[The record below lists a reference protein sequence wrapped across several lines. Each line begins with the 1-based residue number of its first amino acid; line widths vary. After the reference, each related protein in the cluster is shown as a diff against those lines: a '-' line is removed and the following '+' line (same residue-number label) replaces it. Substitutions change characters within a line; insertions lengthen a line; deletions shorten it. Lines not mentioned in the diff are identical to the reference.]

1 MASAKP
7 PLFIAL
13 FSCMSKDVDSYTKAS
28 VNKLRELLI
37 KHHDKSIERRWT
49 FECLADFE
57 EEGLIYRQVR
67 TKRRP
72 DGTIRRLSS
81 IIKFHVKGL
90 RKLVKMR
97 VEGSLLAL
105 KNKITHIK
113 NKYGIRRQKLNI
125 LKKLTRKW
133 TETRKGG
140 RRTRGK
146 WFLSPFLPERIEYA

>member
-28 VNKLRELLI
+28 LNKLLELLK
-37 KHHDKSIERRWT
+37 KHHGKIIKRRWGWY
-49 FECLADFE
+49 CLRDFE
-57 EEGLIYRQVR
+57 KEGWIYRIVR
-67 TKRRP
+67 TKHRP
-72 DGTIRRLSS
+72 DGTVKRLSS
-81 IIKFHVKGL
+81 VIKLTVKGL

-113 NKYGIRRQKLNI
+113 NKYGIPKTKAEYIKERNEKMDRDEKRRLEANVEMVFK
-125 LKKLTRKW
+125 
-133 TETRKGG
+133 
-140 RRTRGK
+140 
-146 WFLSPFLPERIEYA
+146 PFPA

>member
-57 EEGLIYRQVR
+57 KEGLIYRQVR
-67 TKRRP
+67 TKRKP

-113 NKYGIRRQKLNI
+113 NKYGIPKTKAEYIKELNEKMDRDEKRRLEDPVEMVFK
-125 LKKLTRKW
+125 
-133 TETRKGG
+133 
-140 RRTRGK
+140 
-146 WFLSPFLPERIEYA
+146 PFPA

>member
-57 EEGLIYRQVR
+57 GEGLIYRQVR

-72 DGTIRRLSS
+72 DGTIRRYSS

-113 NKYGIRRQKLNI
+113 NKYGIPKTKAEYIKELNEKMDRDEERRLGDHAEMVFK
-125 LKKLTRKW
+125 
-133 TETRKGG
+133 
-140 RRTRGK
+140 
-146 WFLSPFLPERIEYA
+146 PFPA